1 MSTSL
6 QVDWIKDFLKIPEWK
21 AKVVNVLTKEHA
33 ASHSDVDDILGIID
47 TLLEGY
53 GVEIINGEYVDNYY
67 REINLL
73 YVNLGDTY
81 IPTVLYDTFLNRF
94 FICSWG
100 DYIESK
106 PKRFPMSRKE

>member
-1 MSTSL
+1 MKT
-6 QVDWIKDFLKIPEWK
+6 VDIMERLKIPEWK

-33 ASHSDVDDILGIID
+33 SSHSDVDDILGIIE

-53 GVEIINGEYVDNYY
+53 GVEPLRGDHVDNYY
-67 REINLL
+67 MDINIL
-73 YVNLGDTY
+73 YINLGDTY
-81 IPTVLYDTFLNRF
+81 TPTVLYDTLLNRF

-106 PKRFPMSRKE
+106 PKRFPMNA

>member
-1 MSTSL
+1 MKT
-6 QVDWIKDFLKIPEWK
+6 VDIMERLKIPEWK

-33 ASHSDVDDILGIID
+33 SSHSDVDDILGIIE

-53 GVEIINGEYVDNYY
+53 GVEPLKGDHVDNYY
-67 REINLL
+67 MDINIL

-81 IPTVLYDTFLNRF
+81 TPTVLYDTLLNRF

-106 PKRFPMSRKE
+106 PKRFPMNN